1 MGDALWIY
9 RKMSYLKKIKYF
21 AVVSEKKPRQVRGEN
36 SDAVLSK
43 KTTITNSR

>member
-1 MGDALWIY
+1 MDLPEDEL
-9 RKMSYLKKIKYF
+9 SEEIKYC
-21 AVVSEKKPRQVRGEN
+21 AVVSEKKPRQARGDN